1 MLLTLSWTALYGQT
15 GDSLTCYTN
24 AEMKRI
30 AVTVVYANECDTLLK
45 IAILKDSLK
54 QVKLNNQSL
63 IIDLRDST
71 ISVKDSILNK
81 HVDITAIKEEE
92 IIDLQDAN
100 KTLSNRL
107 LATKVMWAGSIGG
120 LLILW
125 VLTSLP

>member
-30 AVTVVYANECDTLLK
+30 AVTAVYANECDTLLK
-45 IAILKDSLK
+45 IAVLKDSLK
-54 QVKLNNQSL
+54 QTKIDNQVL
-63 IIDLRDST
+63 IIELRDSI
-71 ISVKDSILNK
+71 ISAKDSILTK
-81 HVDITAIKEEE
+81 HVDITAVKDEE
-92 IIDLQDAN
+92 ITDLQDAN
-100 KTLSNRL
+100 NKLSNRL
-107 LATKVMWAGSIGG
+107 VATKVMWGGSIGG